1 MKDLFEENK
10 IDWATIDDYQNEGT
24 LSGLCMALAE
34 CDKLLNYILN
44 SQNYQGRTI
53 FEKISQARAR
63 FSDLN
68 NLAKALEIKEDI
80 FAEYDK
86 EVSKD
91 DIKKAIKYYRQA
103 ILDLAETNRP
113 DLGLGE
119 KIKSWLNY
127 YLTYHP
133 GFFRKLLGWV
143 IGGILLIII
152 LDITHPGQ
160 SLVKFFANLFYR
172 TGSWLVTVGIFA
184 GALIII
190 VLGVI
195 IYLEK
200 RKKQL

>member
-10 IDWATIDDYQNEGT
+10 IDWTTIDDYQNEGT

-53 FEKISQARAR
+53 YEKISQARAR

-68 NLAKALEIKEDI
+68 SLAKALEIKEDI

-91 DIKKAIKYYRQA
+91 DIKKALKYYRQA

-113 DLGLGE
+113 DLGFSD
-119 KIKSWLNY
+119 KIKSWVNFH
-127 YLTYHP
+127 LTYHP
-133 GFFRKLLGWV
+133 GFFKKLFSWV
-143 IGGILLIII
+143 IGGILIIII

-160 SLVKFFANLFYR
+160 TLVRFFASLFYR
-172 TGSWLVTVGIFA
+172 VGGWLITVGIFV
-184 GALIII
+184 GALIVV

-200 RKKQL
+200 RKGKS